1 MALPSFSSVFLHQE
15 DISVINEEKYFSQL
29 DEFDISS
36 LDLVY
41 AEHNC
46 GDPVDYILVE
56 IFQLIINLLLL
67 PPNYWNLFIVRVGE
81 QRELKDVN

>member
-15 DISVINEEKYFSQL
+15 DISIINEEFAISNSQL

-46 GDPVDYILVE
+46 GDPVDYILFE
-56 IFQLIINLLLL
+56 IFQLIIYYFCPLSIEIYL
-67 PPNYWNLFIVRVGE
+67 
-81 QRELKDVN
+81 

>member
-1 MALPSFSSVFLHQE
+1 MFLQRVWGRVVEMALPSFSSVFLHQE
-15 DISVINEEKYFSQL
+15 DISIINEEKYSSQL

-56 IFQLIINLLLL
+56 IFQLIIYYFCLLSIEIYL
-67 PPNYWNLFIVRVGE
+67 
-81 QRELKDVN
+81 